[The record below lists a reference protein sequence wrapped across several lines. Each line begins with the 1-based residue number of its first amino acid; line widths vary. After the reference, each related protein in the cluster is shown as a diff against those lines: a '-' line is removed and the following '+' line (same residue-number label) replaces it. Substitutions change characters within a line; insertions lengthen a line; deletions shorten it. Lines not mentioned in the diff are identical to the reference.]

1 MSDVVSVPANTLLF
15 KMLTSRQQ
23 QLLDFIRNYHRTT
36 GVMPSTRDIQQHFGF
51 ASQTAA
57 VSHLR
62 ALERKGAIK
71 KLAGKARALVF
82 PEDLG
87 RTFSF
92 SVPVY
97 GAIPAGLPTSG
108 DPTSEGQLAIDAA
121 LLGVTESDA
130 TFALRVRGESMIGA
144 HILPGDY
151 AVFEKREAR
160 DGDIVAALIDGETTL
175 KRFILKDGEAFLK
188 AENPEFTDLQ
198 PVSELLVQGVLVGL
212 VRSTR
217 R

>member
-1 MSDVVSVPANTLLF
+1 
-15 KMLTSRQQ
+15 
-23 QLLDFIRNYHRTT
+23 
-36 GVMPSTRDIQQHFGF
+36 
-51 ASQTAA
+51 
-57 VSHLR
+57 
-62 ALERKGAIK
+62 
-71 KLAGKARALVF
+71 
-82 PEDLG
+82 
-87 RTFSF
+87 
-92 SVPVY
+92 
-97 GAIPAGLPTSG
+97 
-108 DPTSEGQLAIDAA
+108 
-121 LLGVTESDA
+121 VTESDA